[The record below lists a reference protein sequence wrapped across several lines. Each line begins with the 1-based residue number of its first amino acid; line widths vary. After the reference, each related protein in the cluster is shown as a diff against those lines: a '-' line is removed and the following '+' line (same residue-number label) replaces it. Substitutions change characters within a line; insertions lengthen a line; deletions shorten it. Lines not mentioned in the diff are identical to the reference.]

1 MAHAA
6 GEKTDYSAQA
16 SETGEMLHP
25 RVIDHAFKAG
35 CTILE

>member
-6 GEKTDYSAQA
+6 GQKTDCSAQA

-25 RVIDHAFKAG
+25 RVIDHVFKAG
-35 CTILE
+35 CTIPE

>member
-6 GEKTDYSAQA
+6 GEKTGYSAQA

-25 RVIDHAFKAG
+25 CVIDHAFKAG
-35 CTILE
+35 CTIPE